1 MQRVLISAAILI
13 IFGLSFSVVRAASTG
28 SDSPHSYSEKDDASL
43 VKAAFDATNWDDAQ
57 TMPFHL
63 SAQVKLFDEHGKATD
78 GQLTLLFA
86 AQDRWREEIN
96 WFGGATL
103 QLVVGDRIWKKGPDQ
118 ATHPLLRLNTTLELY
133 RWLGFIV
140 DLGSI
145 STSRLK
151 DVQGTSAHCV
161 DITFAATAHREICLD
176 VKTGLPLR
184 IKDESHELTILQG
197 DYLPLGLK
205 RFPHHIR
212 YSLRGETLLE
222 LNIDSVT
229 ALENPPPDAFTPP
242 EQAGS
247 MPWCPDEKEP
257 QFVLGRQPFPVW
269 MPASS
274 NRSYEVLTVGGR
286 PTSEFSMVVFDVGS
300 DGKVQGVKLYDK
312 HGGVVQSDYAAEK
325 LRGVTFH
332 PAMCG
337 GKDVEG
343 EFFFPSPRH

>member
-1 MQRVLISAAILI
+1 MQRALISAAIFI
-13 IFGLSFSVVRAASTG
+13 IFGSNFAALRAASAG
-28 SDSPHSYSEKDDASL
+28 SDPPPSVSEKDDTSL

-57 TMPFHL
+57 AMPFQL

-86 AQDRWREEIN
+86 AQDRWREEIQ
-96 WFGGATL
+96 WFGSTTL

-133 RWLGFIV
+133 RWLWFSV

-145 STSRLK
+145 STSRQK
-151 DVQGTSAHCV
+151 EVKGTSARCV

-176 VKTGLPLR
+176 VNTGLPLH
-184 IKDESHELTILQG
+184 IKDENHELTILQG

-212 YSLRGETLLE
+212 YSLHGETLLE
-222 LNIDSVT
+222 LNVDSVT
-229 ALENPPPDAFTPP
+229 VLENPPPDAFTPP

-247 MPWCPDEKEP
+247 MQWCSDEKGP
-257 QFVLGRQPFPVW
+257 QFVLARQPFPSW
-269 MPASS
+269 MPAS
-274 NRSYEVLTVGGR
+274 NRSYAVLTVSGS

-300 DGKVQGVKLYDK
+300 DGKVKGVKLYDK
-312 HGGVVQSDYAAEK
+312 HGAIVQSDYAAEK

-332 PAMCG
+332 PATCG
-337 GKDVEG
+337 GKAVEA